1 MDHRQLG
8 GPEPGRRQEAG
19 LGVSGV
25 GDQRYMWCEGVG
37 TTWGMNPRR
46 NQEVELTCCQ
56 RQTEQFKTQSADYL
70 QNWPRRK
77 THSGLTG
84 GPGLSLSLERAG
96 LTRGWG

>member
-25 GDQRYMWCEGVG
+25 GDQRYVWCE
-37 TTWGMNPRR
+37 
-46 NQEVELTCCQ
+46 EVELTCCQ

-70 QNWPRRK
+70 QNRPRRK